1 MENRVNQPPSAH
13 TEHREIVSAP
23 ASTVYNLVLDVSRW
37 PLVFPPTVHVEYV
50 ESGSTSEVIRIWAT
64 ANDAVKGWTSR
75 RELDRQARRIRFRQ
89 VVSAPP
95 VASMGGEWIIEPTAD
110 GRSLV
115 RLTHD
120 FRAVGDDPSA
130 MAWIHQAVDRNS
142 RSELAAV
149 RAAVESPAESD
160 GRLLV
165 FDDVVHVNGAPGDV
179 YDFLNEAG
187 HWDRRLPHVARV
199 RLTEEDPGVQL
210 LDMDTTTPDGSTHS
224 TRSVRVCFPH
234 RRIVYKQLRTPA
246 LMSVHTGQW
255 SIEPHEDGAMV
266 ISTHRVV
273 LDPQAIQGVLGPDAT
288 LGDARTY
295 VRAALGR
302 NSTATMYAAKEFAE
316 GRRLATRS

>member
-1 MENRVNQPPSAH
+1 MSQPAPEH
-13 TEHREIVSAP
+13 TEHREIVAAP
-23 ASTVYNLVLDVSRW
+23 ARTVYDLVADVSRW
-37 PLVFPPTVHVEYV
+37 PLVFPPTVHVEHV
-50 ESGSTSEVIRIWAT
+50 ERGGTSEVIRIWAT

-75 RELDRQARRIRFRQ
+75 RDLDPQARRIRFRQ
-89 VVSAPP
+89 EISAPP

-120 FRAVGDDPSA
+120 FRAVDDDPAST
-130 MAWIHQAVDRNS
+130 AWIHQAVDRNS
-142 RSELAAV
+142 RSELAALRV
-149 RAAVESPAESD
+149 AVESPAGGD
-160 GRLLV
+160 GPFLA
-165 FDDVVHVNGAPGDV
+165 FDDVVHVNGAPRDV

-199 RLTEEDPGVQL
+199 DLTEDTPGVQML
-210 LDMDTTTPDGSTHS
+210 EMDTRTPDGSTHT

-234 RRIVYKQLRTPA
+234 QRIVYKQLRTPT

-255 SIEPHEDGAMV
+255 LVEPYEDGAV
-266 ISTHRVV
+266 VTSTHRVV
-273 LDPQAIQGVLGPDAT
+273 LTPQAVPGVLGPEAT

-302 NSTATMYAAKEFAE
+302 NSTATMYAAKEYAE
-316 GRRLATRS
+316 GRRLATRP